1 MKINN
6 LSLPYPV
13 LGHNDDVN
21 ALCDFKTKPTL
32 TVDSECYIVHIEADV
47 RNHDIV
53 KYVRD
58 KDAIY
63 ICEVECQRT
72 LLRKCFKS
80 VTGDFEFKLRK
91 DMVAD
96 TINFFVAIVAVKP
109 IVGYTN
115 KKFHEDYVGFSFDLE
130 PGDLMAFI
138 GQFSYDADIKYDRLK
153 QIGSIIQIS
162 EGHDLN
168 YPKTVLGGDKIDIK
182 LPTSLYLTYKEAL
195 RYDQNYSHVIH
206 SSLVYNSLFQA
217 LVNYEDNKDTLWART
232 IQYRI
237 ENEVPLQKYID
248 KLGNMDVDE
257 IAELAQTILLNP
269 YDRLFKTLI
278 SLRDNDITE

>member
-21 ALCDFKTKPTL
+21 ALCAFKTKPTL
-32 TVDSECYIVHIEADV
+32 TTDSECYIVHIETDV

-72 LLRKCFKS
+72 LLRKCFQS

-96 TINFFVAIVAVKP
+96 AINFFVAIVAVKP

-115 KKFHEDYVGFSFDLE
+115 KKFHEDYAGFSFDLE

-138 GQFSYDADIKYDRLK
+138 GQFSYDAAIKYDRLK

-162 EGHDLN
+162 EGNDLN
-168 YPKTVLGGDKIDIK
+168 FPKTVLGGDKIDIK

-195 RYDQNYSHVIH
+195 RSDQNYSHVIH

-217 LVNYEDNKDTLWART
+217 LVSYEDNKDTLWART

-278 SLRDNDITE
+278 SLRDNDMTE